1 MLKYQII
8 ANEIEHNIYSNNL
21 PQGTKLPTVETLAS
35 DYKVSKS
42 TIVKAI
48 EALVSR
54 GIVYQLQ
61 GSGIF
66 VRRRNRSGYI
76 DLNITEGFTNSLKEF
91 TVTSKV
97 LEFDLIPANEEIAEL
112 IECNIND
119 SVYLVKRLRYLNDE
133 IMCYEEA
140 YYKKSIVPFLTK
152 EIAKGS
158 IFKNSL

>member
-97 LEFDLIPANEEIAEL
+97 LEFDLIPANE
-112 IECNIND
+112 
-119 SVYLVKRLRYLNDE
+119 
-133 IMCYEEA
+133 
-140 YYKKSIVPFLTK
+140 
-152 EIAKGS
+152 
-158 IFKNSL
+158 